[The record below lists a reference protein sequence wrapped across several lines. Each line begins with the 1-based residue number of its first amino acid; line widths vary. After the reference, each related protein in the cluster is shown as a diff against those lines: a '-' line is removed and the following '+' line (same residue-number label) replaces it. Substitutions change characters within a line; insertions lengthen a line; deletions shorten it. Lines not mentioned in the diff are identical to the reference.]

1 MSQIHCSGTKIFAL
15 KIKAHSSKLG
25 PLAVANL
32 LQTNW
37 KKKQKWG
44 LKVLRLERR
53 VVFAAEKIPKWKNFF
68 MF

>member
-37 KKKQKWG
+37 KKKQKWD
-44 LKVLRLERR
+44 LKVLGLEKW
-53 VVFAAEKIPKWKNFF
+53 VVLAAQKS
-68 MF
+68 